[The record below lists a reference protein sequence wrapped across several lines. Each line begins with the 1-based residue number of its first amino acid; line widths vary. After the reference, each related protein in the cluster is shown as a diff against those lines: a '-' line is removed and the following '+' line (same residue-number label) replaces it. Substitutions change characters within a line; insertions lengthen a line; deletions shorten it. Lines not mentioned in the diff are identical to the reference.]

1 MFHRRLL
8 TFIAGASWAAV
19 CALAQSSTTTTRDYH
34 LPPFGL
40 ASTETARI
48 NLTNVAT
55 ASSSG
60 TAASCTG
67 SVSFVS
73 ASGATIGASTSFTI
87 ASGQTS
93 SGSLPFGSSG
103 LSAPRGE
110 IRAVVQVTRSSSSPT
125 PCSLLISLETF
136 DTSGGVT
143 HLFLSGSESFGGPQ
157 GGFGRP

>member
-48 NLTNVAT
+48 NLTNGAT
-55 ASSSG
+55 ASSGG

-67 SVSFVS
+67 SVSFVN
-73 ASGATIGASTSFTI
+73 AGGATIGAATNFTI
-87 ASGQTS
+87 GSGQTS
-93 SGSLPFGSSG
+93 SVSLPFGSSG
-103 LSAPRGE
+103 LSGARGE
-110 IRAVVQVTRSSSSPT
+110 IRGVVQVTRSATSPT
-125 PCSLLISLETF
+125 
-136 DTSGGVT
+136 
-143 HLFLSGSESFGGPQ
+143 
-157 GGFGRP
+157 